1 LDFLGVRRGCTPE
14 PDLVIAGPGFTG
26 DAAGYQLR
34 RKVFR
39 ALGRKE
45 LPMQTFSD
53 HPLTA
58 PELTDPASAGIVPDD
73 PSIVEA
79 EEIPEDIQVPEGV
92 AEADYL
98 EQILPA

>member
-1 LDFLGVRRGCTPE
+1 
-14 PDLVIAGPGFTG
+14 
-26 DAAGYQLR
+26 
-34 RKVFR
+34 
-39 ALGRKE
+39 
-45 LPMQTFSD
+45 MQTFSD

-79 EEIPEDIQVPEGV
+79 DELPEDIEVPEGV